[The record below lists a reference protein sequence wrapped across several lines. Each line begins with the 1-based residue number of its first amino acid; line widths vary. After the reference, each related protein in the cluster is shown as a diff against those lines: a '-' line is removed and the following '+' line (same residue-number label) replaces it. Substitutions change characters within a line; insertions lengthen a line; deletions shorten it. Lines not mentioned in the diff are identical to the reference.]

1 MKKRYLS
8 LDILRG
14 ITVAFMCMV
23 NNPGSWSNIFPPLS
37 HAGWNGCSPTDL
49 VYPFFLFCV
58 GCAMAFSYSKYD
70 SFSKD
75 SFLKLLKRSLSIF
88 AVGVLLNL
96 YPFYPTS
103 LHDPENMTFGQ
114 NYIYWLQH
122 KRILGV
128 LQRIAMAYF
137 IGGTLALWL
146 RKPGRIIAGLVALCA
161 GYTALLL
168 GFGTD
173 PGAFTLEGNFAGK
186 LDVALFGADHV
197 YHGYGIPFD
206 PEGILG
212 SFPAAG
218 NVLIGYLIGSL
229 ILSSSRRYAE
239 DATSVMDS
247 PVGVVSRVFVS
258 GVVCLALAEI
268 LSIWIPISK
277 PLWSASYV
285 FYTCG
290 WAMVV
295 LGFLAFCVD
304 VKGCEKPFFPF
315 KVMGMN
321 ALAAFVLS
329 GLIAKSYQFVGWV
342 PSKVFGANE
351 YLSLAHS
358 LLFATVIFFILFVL
372 YKKKIFIKL

>member
-14 ITVAFMCMV
+14 ITVAFMCIV
-23 NNPGSWSNIFPPLS
+23 NNPGSWGKIFPPLE
-37 HAGWNGCSPTDL
+37 HAGWVGCTPTDL

-58 GCAMAFSYSKYD
+58 GCAMAFSYSKFD
-70 SFSKD
+70 SFNKD
-75 SFLKLLKRSLSIF
+75 SFLKLLKRSIGIF
-88 AVGVLLNL
+88 VVGLLINL

-103 LHDPENMTFGQ
+103 PHDEAWTFGQ
-114 NYIYWLQH
+114 NYLYWLQH

-146 RKPGRIIAGLVALCA
+146 RKPGKIIAGIIALCV
-161 GYTALLL
+161 GYTAVLLA
-168 GFGTD
+168 FGSE
-173 PGAFTLEGNFAGK
+173 PGAFTLEGNIAGK
-186 LDVALFGADHV
+186 LDIALFGENHV

-239 DATSVMDS
+239 DSSLIMDA
-247 PVGVVSRVFVS
+247 PVGVVSRIFVW
-258 GVVCLALAEI
+258 GVVSLAFAEI
-268 LSIWIPISK
+268 LSIWIPINK
-277 PLWSASYV
+277 PLWSASYI

-290 WAMVV
+290 WAMLT

-304 VKGCEKPFFPF
+304 VKGVEKPFFPF

-321 ALAAFVLS
+321 ALVAFVLS
-329 GLIAKSYQFVGWV
+329 GVIAKSYQFVGWS
-342 PSKVFGANE
+342 PSRVFGANE
-351 YLSLAHS
+351 YLSLVYA
-358 LLFATVIFFILFVL
+358 LIFATTIFLILFVL